1 MLKIFVA
8 SYTTNICGGIIIYKV
23 LKAYPFYKDI
33 VKALSGHTKLEDVME
48 LFSAVQKLTH
58 CSTGCGGCHDKVL
71 DLISEIMMG

>member
-1 MLKIFVA
+1 MKENFIVCNCMQV
-8 SYTTNICGGIIIYKV
+8 S
-23 LKAYPFYKDI
+23 YKDI

-48 LFSAVQKLTH
+48 LFSTVQKITH